1 MGFLAK
7 TEPTLVLNMKDKIL
21 NILSQTDWTIIKD
34 QDNIK
39 MVQLQN
45 GADKINIYWGTM
57 TVAILNKGQ
66 EPRFLDGVTLEQLRN
81 ILGIKKQNIFQKIKS
96 IFK

>member
-1 MGFLAK
+1 
-7 TEPTLVLNMKDKIL
+7 MKDKIL
-21 NILSQTDWTIIKD
+21 AITNQTDWTLIKD

-39 MVQLQN
+39 MMQFQN
-45 GADKINIYWGTM
+45 GADKINVYWGTM

-66 EPRFLDGVTLEQLRN
+66 EPRFIDNVSLSTLRN
-81 ILGIKKQNIFQKIKS
+81 IFGVKKQSRMQKFLA

>member
-1 MGFLAK
+1 MTNAN
-7 TEPTLVLNMKDKIL
+7 NMKDKVL
-21 NILSQTDWTIIKD
+21 NIFNQTDWVLIKD

-39 MVQLQN
+39 MMQFQN
-45 GADKINIYWGTM
+45 GADKINVYWGTM

-66 EPRFLDGVTLEQLRN
+66 EPRFLDGVTFEKLRN
-81 ILGIKKQNIFQKIKS
+81 IVGVKKQNIFQKVKS